1 MRLNWSKMTAFLGFV
16 NKDFGELGSCL
27 SEVSL
32 SKFPKSV
39 NKIARNAHFATSAR
53 IREPHQLN
61 VDKRRPRTNERR
73 CNIIKEAAHLCA
85 APVCIYT

>member
-1 MRLNWSKMTAFLGFV
+1 MRLCWSKMTAFLGFV

-27 SEVSL
+27 SEASL

-39 NKIARNAHFATSAR
+39 NKIARNAHFATAAR

-61 VDKRRPRTNERR
+61 VDKRRPPFL
-73 CNIIKEAAHLCA
+73 A
-85 APVCIYT
+85 